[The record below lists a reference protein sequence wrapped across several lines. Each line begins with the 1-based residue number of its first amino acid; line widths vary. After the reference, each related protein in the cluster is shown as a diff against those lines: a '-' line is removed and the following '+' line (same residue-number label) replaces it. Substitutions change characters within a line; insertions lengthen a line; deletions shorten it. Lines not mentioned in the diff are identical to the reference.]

1 MSYSCPSAPADG
13 GWLLSGYPTL
23 KYGQPLRKHMSEPAE
38 YDVAVVGGG
47 PAGLTAALYTTRLG
61 HTTALVDRGG
71 GRAAMMQ
78 DTHNVIGVTE
88 GTSGNEYLQT
98 GLQQVK
104 AYGADHYRDLVTEAE
119 HTDDG
124 RVSLEGNN
132 TSIVAESVV
141 LATGFT
147 DGHPDPPAPRTA
159 RGLHYCLHCDAYM
172 FVDAP
177 VYVMGTGSSAA
188 HVAMIMLNFTDEV
201 DVLLNGDEPEW
212 GEETDT
218 QVRAHPVGV
227 VEEEVTGVEND
238 DDGWLEALEF
248 ADGRRREYRGGFAMY
263 GSEYNTDLAEQLGCE
278 LNDDGTVAVDDHG
291 RTSVDGVMAV
301 GDVVPG
307 HNQVPVAMGMGAK
320 AGIAIHYDLRTF
332 PMSLEELA
340 AADELTRADA
350 PGIPAE
356 LREHARGHES
366 NVAVDAPGSEASAD
380 D

>member
-1 MSYSCPSAPADG
+1 
-13 GWLLSGYPTL
+13 
-23 KYGQPLRKHMSEPAE
+23 MSEPAE

-61 HTTALVDRGG
+61 HNTALVDRGG

-88 GTSGNEYLQT
+88 DTSGNEFLQT

-104 AYGADHYRDLVTEAE
+104 EYGADHYRDLVTEAE
-119 HTDDG
+119 HTDDA
-124 RVSLEGNN
+124 RVRLEGNEVD
-132 TSIVAESVV
+132 ILADAVV

-147 DGHPDPPAPRTA
+147 DGRPDPPAPRTA

-201 DVLLNGDEPEW
+201 DILLNGDEPEW
-212 GEETDT
+212 DEETDR
-218 QVRAHPVGV
+218 QVRAHPVDI
-227 VEEEVTGVEND
+227 VEEEVVGVEND
-238 DDGWLEALEF
+238 DDGWLEAMEF
-248 ADGRRREYRGGFAMY
+248 EDGTRRAYRGGFAMY

-278 LNDDGTVAVDDHG
+278 LNDDGTVSVDDHG
-291 RTSVDGVMAV
+291 RTSVDGVFAV
-301 GDVVPG
+301 GAVVPG

-320 AGIAIHYDLRTF
+320 AGIAIHYDQRKF
-332 PMSLEELA
+332 PMSLAELEDA
-340 AADELTRADA
+340 GELSRADA
-350 PGIPAE
+350 PAISGD